1 MRLKYLLISLAHIAL
16 GIYLATLIGCAPG
29 YQVAMRDGFD
39 AQWRGYSQIVGDP
52 AQAETM
58 LTVRLIVTQDMGLP
72 GAAGTYS
79 TAPAGSPGTIRV
91 VGKLVDGKIMLCPA
105 VIGHEIM
112 HALAYQDGRFINPD
126 RF

>member
-1 MRLKYLLISLAHIAL
+1 MRLKYLIISLAHIAL

-29 YQVAMRDGFD
+29 YQVAMWDGFD
-39 AQWRGYSQIVGDP
+39 LQWRGYQQVPGDP

-58 LTVRLIVTQDMGLP
+58 LTVRIIVTQDTMYP

-91 VGKLVDGKIMLCPA
+91 VGKLVEGKITLCPA
-105 VIGHEIM
+105 VIGHEVM
-112 HALAYQDGRFINPD
+112 RS
-126 RF
+126 

>member
-16 GIYLATLIGCAPG
+16 GIYLATLIGCVPG
-29 YQVAMRDGFD
+29 YRVAMQDGFD
-39 AQWRGYSQIVGDP
+39 AQWRGYSQIDGDP
-52 AQAETM
+52 AQAETV
-58 LTVRLIVTQDMGLP
+58 LTVRIIVTQDTMYP

-79 TAPAGSPGTIRV
+79 TAPAGSPGTIRLM
-91 VGKLVDGKIMLCPA
+91 GKWVDGKILLCPA

-112 HALAYQDGRFINPD
+112 HALEYQDGRFINPD